1 MKTNF
6 SLKIASHIV
15 SVSHQWRMD
24 GNGVANDRGDER
36 MLSFGAPKEEEQPL
50 IAALR
55 VFVEGSGLRVPR
67 VAQLMGVGDATLSK
81 WLAGTARP
89 TQKKLLE
96 IKSFLGW
103 HGREYLANTEG
114 RKVPSL

>member
-1 MKTNF
+1 
-6 SLKIASHIV
+6 
-15 SVSHQWRMD
+15 MD
-24 GNGVANDRGDER
+24 RKGELNGAGGGGKQQ
-36 MLSFGAPKEEEQPL
+36 SFGDQSQEEQPL

-67 VAQLMGVGDATLSK
+67 VAQLMGVGDATLHK

-96 IKSFLGW
+96 IESFLSW
-103 HGREYLANTEG
+103 HGRACMPAGFGIRQPLRSQPVFWREEFNPEM
-114 RKVPSL
+114 RPK